1 MRQSS
6 RPQRRKEHIF
16 LGVLALAMIALHVF
30 WFWEL
35 YGGFAINGISAESM
49 GVGALFRANLL
60 ILVATFGALLMLVTA
75 AVRSFR
81 ARAEAAYTPTLL
93 LLGIGAVLPWA
104 GIALS
109 FWVAGDAI

>member
-6 RPQRRKEHIF
+6 RPQRRKEHAF
-16 LGVLALAMIALHVF
+16 LGILALAMIALHVF

-35 YGGFAINGISAESM
+35 YGGFAVNGISAESM

-60 ILVATFGALLMLVTA
+60 ILVATFGGLLMLIYA

-81 ARAEAAYTPTLL
+81 ARAEATYTPTLL
-93 LLGIGAVLPWA
+93 LLGIGALLPWA
-104 GIALS
+104 GIARS

>member
-1 MRQSS
+1 MRQTS
-6 RPQRRKEHIF
+6 RPQRRKEHVF
-16 LGVLALAMIALHVF
+16 LGILALAMIALHFF

-35 YGGFAINGISAESM
+35 YGGLAINGVSAESL
-49 GVGALFRANLL
+49 GRGALFWANLL
-60 ILVATFGALLMLVTA
+60 ILVATFGALLMLIYA
-75 AVRSFR
+75 AARSFR
-81 ARAEAAYTPTLL
+81 SRAEAAYIPTLL